1 MTSLGT
7 IPAFAALARE
17 TLGALSAVS
26 RPVSYPPGSV
36 IPRDGAVLLLLGGVV
51 VGAHSNAA
59 GAEVWPARWE
69 APAIVD
75 KPAALAPA
83 AGTLVAATACRGRR
97 LPAEAFLR
105 LLDDEPAVRHHVLAR
120 LAADTADLR
129 QRLAE
134 TATVPALGRVA
145 GWLLATGAGPGE
157 VAWRGS
163 QEALARL
170 LGVSRVTVNRALR
183 RLTRASAVAVTPR
196 GVILLDPAQLES
208 ISPAARPRSTSASPH
223 RAGRT

>member
-7 IPAFAALARE
+7 IPAFAALSPE
-17 TLGALSAVS
+17 ALDALMAAS
-26 RPVSYPPGSV
+26 RPVSYPPGAM
-36 IPRDGAVLLLLGGVV
+36 IPRDGAVLLLLSGVV
-51 VGAHSNAA
+51 AGAHANAS
-59 GAEVWPARWE
+59 GTEVWPARWV

-97 LPAEAFLR
+97 LPAESFRR

-120 LAADTADLR
+120 LAADAADLR
-129 QRLAE
+129 QRLADA
-134 TATVPALGRVA
+134 ATLPALGRVA

-163 QEALARL
+163 QEGLARL
-170 LGVSRVTVNRALR
+170 LGLSRVTVNRTLR
-183 RLTRASAVAVTPR
+183 RLVHASAVAVTPR
-196 GVILLDPAQLES
+196 GVVLLDPARLASLSQ
-208 ISPAARPRSTSASPH
+208 PA
-223 RAGRT
+223 